1 MNIKELMARVGGQ
14 ILANKARANV
24 GGQSVVIGVFEDG
37 ELVFT
42 EAGKALAD
50 REDNVIDVQDKQEAA
65 KAAAAAPKAAKTK
78 ATAKAAPAVESAPVE
93 PEIDLGAE

>member
-1 MNIKELMARVGGQ
+1 MNIQELMDRVGGQ
-14 ILANKARANV
+14 ILANKARATV
-24 GGQSVVIGVFEDG
+24 GGQSIVIGVFKDN

-50 REDNVIDVQDKQEAA
+50 REDNTIDV
-65 KAAAAAPKAAKTK
+65 APKPTKTK
-78 ATAKAAPAVESAPVE
+78 AAAKAAPAVESAPVE

>member
-1 MNIKELMARVGGQ
+1 MNIHELMARVDGQ
-14 ILANKARANV
+14 ILANKARATV
-24 GGQSVVIGVFEDG
+24 GGQSIVIGVFEDN

-50 REDNVIDVQDKQEAA
+50 REDNTVDVAPKTRKT
-65 KAAAAAPKAAKTK
+65 KAAAET
-78 ATAKAAPAVESAPVE
+78 APAVESAPVE

>member
-1 MNIKELMARVGGQ
+1 MNIQELMARVGGQ

-65 KAAAAAPKAAKTK
+65 KVAAAPKAAKTK
-78 ATAKAAPAVESAPVE
+78 ATTKAAPAVESAPVE

>member
-1 MNIKELMARVGGQ
+1 MNIQELMDRVGGQ
-14 ILANKARANV
+14 ILANKARATV
-24 GGQSVVIGVFEDG
+24 GGQSIVIGVFKDN

-50 REDNVIDVQDKQEAA
+50 REDNTIDVAPKQEAPKA
-65 KAAAAAPKAAKTK
+65 RKTKAAAET
-78 ATAKAAPAVESAPVE
+78 APAVESAPVE

>member
-65 KAAAAAPKAAKTK
+65 KAAAPKAAKTK

>member
-1 MNIKELMARVGGQ
+1 MNIQELMARVGGQ

-24 GGQSVVIGVFEDG
+24 GGQSVVIGVFEDN

-65 KAAAAAPKAAKTK
+65 KVAAAPKAAKTK

>member
-1 MNIKELMARVGGQ
+1 MNIHELMARVGGQ
-14 ILANKARANV
+14 ILANKARATV
-24 GGQSVVIGVFEDG
+24 GGQSIVIGVFEDN

-50 REDNVIDVQDKQEAA
+50 REDNTVDV
-65 KAAAAAPKAAKTK
+65 APKARKAKP
-78 ATAKAAPAVESAPVE
+78 AAEPAPAVESAPVE

>member
-1 MNIKELMARVGGQ
+1 MNIHDLMARVNGQ
-14 ILANKARANV
+14 ILANKARAVVN
-24 GGQSVVIGVFEDG
+24 GQSVVIGVFEG
-37 ELVFT
+37 AELVFT

-50 REDNVIDVQDKQEAA
+50 RESNITDVE
-65 KAAAAAPKAAKTK
+65 PKPTPKPVKPK